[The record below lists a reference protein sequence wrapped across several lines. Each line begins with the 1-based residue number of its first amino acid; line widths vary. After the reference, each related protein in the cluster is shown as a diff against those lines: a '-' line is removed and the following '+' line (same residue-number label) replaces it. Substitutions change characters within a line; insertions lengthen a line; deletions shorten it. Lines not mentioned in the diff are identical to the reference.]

1 MQNFFFIF
9 LLCLSFQGFSQDLRI
24 NVLPIF
30 GNEIIREEKWFVSS
44 NGDSMQFENVRFYL
58 SNIQF
63 VLQNGQ
69 IVKDNQKAHLVD
81 VFEPNSLTFLI
92 ENIGDKAIKQMQFNI
107 GIDSTASVSGA
118 LSGDLDP
125 SKGMY
130 WAWQSGYINMKI
142 EGRSPVCKTRKN
154 AFQFHIG
161 GYMQP
166 FYAMRQVVLPLNEHH
181 TPDTL
186 GQVEGFTLKI
196 NLSDF
201 FKNIH
206 LATQNSLMIPSKEAM
221 QLADWSVNMFSIDA
235 PKK

>member
-9 LLCLSFQGFSQDLRI
+9 LLCLPFHGFSQGLRI
-24 NVLPIF
+24 NVLPVF
-30 GNEIIREEKWFVSS
+30 GNETIAEDTWFVSS
-44 NGDSMQFENVRFYL
+44 NGDSIQIENMRFYL

-69 IVKDNQKAHLVD
+69 IVNDNQKAHLVD

-107 GIDSTASVSGA
+107 GIDSTTSVSGA

-154 AFQFHIG
+154 VFQFHIG

-166 FYAMRQVVLPLNEHH
+166 FYAMRRVELSLNEHH
-181 TPDTL
+181 T
-186 GQVEGFTLKI
+186 EGFTLKI

-206 LATQNSLMIPSKEAM
+206 LATQNSLMIPSQEAM
-221 QLADWSVNMFSIDA
+221 QLADWSVKMFSIDA

>member
-9 LLCLSFQGFSQDLRI
+9 LLCLSFQGFSQGLRI
-24 NVLPIF
+24 NVLPVF
-30 GNEIIREEKWFVSS
+30 GNETIAEDTWFVSS
-44 NGDSMQFENVRFYL
+44 NGDSIQIENMRFYL

-63 VLQNGQ
+63 VLHNGQ
-69 IVKDNQKAHLVD
+69 VVKDNQKAHLVD

-107 GIDSTASVSGA
+107 GIDSTTSVSGA

-142 EGRSPVCKTRKN
+142 EGQSPVCKTRKN
-154 AFQFHIG
+154 VFQFHIG

-166 FYAMRQVVLPLNEHH
+166 FYAMRQVALSLK
-181 TPDTL
+181 
-186 GQVEGFTLKI
+186 GQNTEGVVLKI

-206 LATQNSLMIPSKEAM
+206 LATQNSLMIPSQEAM